1 MAWQFAAN
9 IDEMPATGLFR
20 AEVEGKEIL
29 LIRSGEKIFATS
41 LRCTHEND
49 DLSTGTIENGNIVCG
64 FHYATY
70 SPSTGEVL
78 AGPEDGGDARP
89 LQTFNV
95 KIEGSKVLVD
105 V

>member
-1 MAWQFAAN
+1 MAWHVAAN
-9 IDEMPATGLFR
+9 IDELPEAGLFR

-29 LIRSGEKIFATS
+29 LIRTADRIFATS

-49 DLSTGTIENGNIVCG
+49 DLSTGTLENGNIVCG

-78 AGPEDGGDARP
+78 AGPQDGGDARP
-89 LQTFNV
+89 LQTFSV
-95 KIEGSKVLVD
+95 KIEGSAVMVD